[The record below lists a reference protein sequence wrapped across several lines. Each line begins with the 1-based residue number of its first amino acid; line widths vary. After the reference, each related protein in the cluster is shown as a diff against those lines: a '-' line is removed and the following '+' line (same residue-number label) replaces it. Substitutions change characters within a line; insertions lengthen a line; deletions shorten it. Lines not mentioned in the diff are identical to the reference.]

1 MADHAAPTRTSGHI
15 VVAPTDEPSSSDD
28 GLVLVDTSVWEL
40 AQKGNPAAEEA
51 LGELASDSRLAT
63 CAIVAGEV
71 MFGTPVPARN
81 VEAARAQLAEL
92 TVLGASAQ
100 SEARALE
107 VMVALANRAKHRS
120 CGIRD
125 LLIAAIA
132 EEHEAAIVH
141 YDRDFD
147 HIAEITGQVVRW
159 VVPPGTGH
167 STASR
172 RRG

>member
-1 MADHAAPTRTSGHI
+1 MADHAAPARTSSH
-15 VVAPTDEPSSSDD
+15 VVVGPADEGSPPAE
-28 GLVLVDTSVWEL
+28 GLVLADTSVWEL
-40 AQKGNPAAEEA
+40 AQKGNAAAEEA
-51 LGELASDSRLAT
+51 LGELAADSRLAT

-71 MFGTPVPARN
+71 MFGTPTPARN

-92 TVLGASAQ
+92 AVLGASAQ

-132 EEHEAAIVH
+132 EEHEVAIIH

-147 HIAEITGQVVRW
+147 HIAEITGQAVEW
-159 VVPPGTGH
+159 VVPRGTGH

-172 RRG
+172 RRD

>member
-1 MADHAAPTRTSGHI
+1 
-15 VVAPTDEPSSSDD
+15 
-28 GLVLVDTSVWEL
+28 
-40 AQKGNPAAEEA
+40 
-51 LGELASDSRLAT
+51 
-63 CAIVAGEV
+63 
-71 MFGTPVPARN
+71 
-81 VEAARAQLAEL
+81 VEAARAQLSEL
-92 TVLGASAQ
+92 SFLVASAQ

-132 EEHEAAIVH
+132 EEHEVAIIH

-147 HIAEITGQVVRW
+147 HIAEITGQPVRW

-167 STASR
+167 ATVGTR
-172 RRG
+172 RD